1 MGLIVLLLAVQLRLG
16 AVVDVLVHAQ
26 QLQNLINVVA
36 ALQLV
41 VKHVEINVTR
51 LATTTA
57 PLHVNKLVQTGVDLN
72 VQTAV
77 LLIVKV
83 DAGTHVQVLQM
94 PNLLAVELV
103 TMVVHI
109 VAVPHQMDRVT
120 VHGAVQRVKTAVHL
134 IAA

>member
-1 MGLIVLLLAVQLRLG
+1 M
-16 AVVDVLVHAQ
+16 DVLVHV
-26 QLQNLINVVA
+26 LQGEKLIHVVA
-36 ALQLV
+36 ALILV
-41 VKHVEINVTR
+41 VKHVENIVTR
-51 LATTTA
+51 LATTSA

-83 DAGTHVQVLQM
+83 DAGTLVLVLQM
-94 PNLLAVELV
+94 PNLLVVELV

-109 VAVPHQMDRVT
+109 AMVPHRMDRVT
-120 VHGAVQRVKTAVHL
+120 VHGAVQNVKTAVHL

>member
-1 MGLIVLLLAVQLRLG
+1 M
-16 AVVDVLVHAQ
+16 DVLVHV
-26 QLQNLINVVA
+26 LQHRNLIYVA
-36 ALQLV
+36 VALQLV

-51 LATTTA
+51 LATANA

-77 LLIVKV
+77 LLIAKV
-83 DAGTHVQVLQM
+83 DAGIRVLVLQM

-109 VAVPHQMDRVT
+109 AMVPHHMAGVIVR
-120 VHGAVQRVKTAVHL
+120 GAVQSVKTAVHP